1 MSEVKKIQQILK
13 GLVHTFGK
21 LVLSWRN
28 DCDEIYLLLLAIRS
42 LQQTVT
48 SVRSHSC
55 ESTSVHAYSD
65 TGPRLTAKLA
75 FDLESIFSQLA
86 VVEYASLFSFL
97 VNQEI
102 YFYYVLLEIA

>member
-42 LQQTVT
+42 LLQTVT
-48 SVRSHSC
+48 SVRSSHSC

-97 VNQEI
+97 VN
-102 YFYYVLLEIA
+102 

>member
-48 SVRSHSC
+48 SVRSHTCSC

-86 VVEYASLFSFL
+86 VGEYASLVSFL
-97 VNQEI
+97 VN
-102 YFYYVLLEIA
+102 